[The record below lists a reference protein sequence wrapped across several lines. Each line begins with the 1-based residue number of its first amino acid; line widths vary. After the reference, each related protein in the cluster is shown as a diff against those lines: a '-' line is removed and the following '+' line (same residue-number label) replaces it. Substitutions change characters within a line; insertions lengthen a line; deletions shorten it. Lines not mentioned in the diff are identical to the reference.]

1 MAKSRRI
8 PAYVN
13 HKPTGQARVRID
25 GKDHYLGKYGSPE
38 SHEKYDELVAEL
50 VVNSQP
56 SSCRTLNA
64 VLAAWWEECKRRYSN
79 GKGKLGGAGNW
90 RPILRLLRE
99 KHGDERADGLGP
111 KKLRNLLE
119 AAAEEQ
125 DWSLSYTKMQLARV
139 RRIYRWAVAEEL
151 VDVSSWQR
159 LDTIELRHGRR
170 TSSSPPVSDELI
182 EQTLSHLKPMLVD
195 MIRLQRLTG
204 MRPGEL
210 VTMRSQDVDRSGEV
224 WVYTPSRH
232 KTQHRGKDRFIYIGP
247 KAQSIVAPYLLKASE
262 TGFLFPTSRSGHY
275 TTGTYQQAIYR
286 ACKQNGLKQWSP
298 NQLRKAAATDV
309 RKHLDVESAASLLG
323 HSSSV
328 VTQQHY
334 AAADQQRAIEAA
346 KLLG

>member
-8 PAYVN
+8 PAYVH
-13 HKPTGQARVRID
+13 HKPTGQARVRIN
-25 GKDHYLGKYGSPE
+25 GKDHYLGKYGSPG

-50 VVNSQP
+50 VVNSHP

-64 VLAAWWEECKRRYSN
+64 VLAAWWAECKRRYSN

-90 RPILRLLRE
+90 RPIIRLLRE
-99 KHGDERADGLGP
+99 KCGEGRAEDLGP
-111 KKLRNLLE
+111 KTLRNILE
-119 AAAEEQ
+119 AAAGEH

-139 RRIYRWAVAEEL
+139 RRIYKWAVAEEL
-151 VDVSSWQR
+151 VKVSAWQK
-159 LDTIELRHGRR
+159 LDTIELRHGRQ
-170 TSSSPPVSDELI
+170 TSSSPPVADELI
-182 EQTLSHLKPMLVD
+182 EQTLPHLKPTLTD

-210 VTMRSQDVDRSGEV
+210 VIMRAQDVDRSSDV
-224 WVYTPSRH
+224 WVYQPSRH
-232 KTQHRGKDRFIYIGP
+232 KTQHKGKDRFIYIGP
-247 KAQSIVAPYLLKASE
+247 QAQTIIVPYLLRATE
-262 TGFLFPTSRSGHY
+262 AGFLFPTSRSGHY

-286 ACKQNGLKQWSP
+286 ACKRHNLKQWSP
-298 NQLRKAAATDV
+298 NQLRKAAATAV

-346 KLLG
+346 KMLG